1 MQFSNRGAF
10 SSFEILCVII
20 IIAIIMSVGV
30 RYMGHIAHKQCI
42 SRLKSQLAHTQN
54 ALSMYYA
61 DAFIRADVIDYTQAQ
76 SILKHLEKSNT
87 SKCAFSVQ
95 GSKIIAH
102 IGIEY
107 LTFTLEPPT
116 LEKNPKISCKLS
128 SALCKDFSDRILDK

>member
-61 DAFIRADVIDYTQAQ
+61 DAFIRADVIDYTQA
-76 SILKHLEKSNT
+76 KYFKAFGEKQYF
-87 SKCAFSVQ
+87 KVCF
-95 GSKIIAH
+95 
-102 IGIEY
+102 
-107 LTFTLEPPT
+107 
-116 LEKNPKISCKLS
+116 
-128 SALCKDFSDRILDK
+128 